1 MSVRGFASLWEQL
14 KTEGVLGREDTEP
27 KVAVTCS
34 NVTLRSKLGK
44 NKSDLLSVT
53 EI

>member
-1 MSVRGFASLWEQL
+1 MNVRGFALLQEQF
-14 KTEGVLGREDTEP
+14 KAEGVFGREDTEP
-27 KVAVTCS
+27 KVAVACS
-34 NVTLRSKLGK
+34 NVTLRPKLGK

>member
-1 MSVRGFASLWEQL
+1 MNVRGFASLWEQF
-14 KTEGVLGREDTEP
+14 KAGGVFRREDTEP
-27 KVAVTCS
+27 KVAVACR
-34 NVTLRSKLGK
+34 NVTFRPKPGK